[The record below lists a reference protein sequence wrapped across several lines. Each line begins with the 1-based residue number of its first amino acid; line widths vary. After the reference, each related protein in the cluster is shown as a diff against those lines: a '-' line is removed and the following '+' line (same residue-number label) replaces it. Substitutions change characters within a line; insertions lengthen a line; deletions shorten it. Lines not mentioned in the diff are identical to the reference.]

1 MIKRIR
7 SDFIFFGYGRVTDN
21 LIDYFLSRGK
31 SVICVTNQATPSSE
45 IPNLRFLSREE
56 LIKHKVVSDFAVF
69 CWRDATALSV
79 ATHEW
84 LSSNLAGIHRSFFL
98 SSASVYMSSEK
109 PLNEDPKNLSSDH
122 LANIKFLLERKLD
135 EIFHAK
141 DISHTNLRIANVYGR
156 DLQHGFISS
165 LLGSLN
171 HKIPADVYNE
181 KLITRDYVSVSDL
194 SLAIERLTKIENKI
208 QDLNISTGIG
218 TDIEGVLQAFEDLG
232 RKINLR
238 NYTNPPNDMKTGVVL
253 DCGLLQST
261 IQWNPV
267 PLKDGIS
274 EILSRSTF

>member
-1 MIKRIR
+1 MIKQIR
-7 SDFIFFGYGRVTDN
+7 SDFIFFGYGRITDN

-45 IPNLRFLSREE
+45 APDLRFLSREE

-69 CWRDATALSV
+69 CWRDSGALN
-79 ATHEW
+79 APTNEW
-84 LSSNLAGIHRSFFL
+84 LSKNLIAIQKSFFL

-109 PLNEDPKNLSSDH
+109 LLNEDLKNLSPDH
-122 LANIKFLLERKLD
+122 LVNSKFLLERKLG

-156 DLQHGFISS
+156 GLQHGFISS

-181 KLITRDYVSVSDL
+181 KSITRDYVSVSDL
-194 SLAIERLTKIENKI
+194 SLAIERLTKIETKM

-218 TDIEGVLQAFEDLG
+218 TDIEGVLQVFEDLG

-238 NYTNPPNDMKTGVVL
+238 NNKSAPNDIKSKVVL
-253 DCGLLQST
+253 DCGLLQSL
-261 IQWNPV
+261 IQWDPI
-267 PLKDGIS
+267 PLKVGIS
-274 EILSRSTF
+274 DILLQSTF